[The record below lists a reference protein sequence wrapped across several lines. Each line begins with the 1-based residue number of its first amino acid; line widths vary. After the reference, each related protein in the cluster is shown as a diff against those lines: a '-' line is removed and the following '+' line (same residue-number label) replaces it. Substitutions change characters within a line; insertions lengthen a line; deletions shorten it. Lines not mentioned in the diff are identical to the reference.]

1 MEKITQNLKLKTQNH
16 NLKVFGLTAI
26 ALSFAFCALSSP
38 VNAQNAD
45 LSKQID
51 ELKSKVAS
59 KVAELKLVEK
69 RGFIG
74 TVTDV
79 AGTQITVLD
88 INKNVRFVDVDEFT
102 KFSSPDQT
110 ASFGISDIEKNS
122 TIGVLGLYNKE
133 SRRTLARFVN
143 VMKLSQYV
151 VGVVAE
157 IDTKNFNL
165 KVATERTNV
174 TVSVE
179 TVSRIYS
186 ADEEGKLLKSGF
198 SDIET
203 SQNII
208 VSGFFDPKLKNTV
221 TAGRII
227 FFPGLP
233 KNPQI
238 EVKIEEEVIPSTGSG
253 KKLTPIVR

>member
-1 MEKITQNLKLKTQNH
+1 M
-16 NLKVFGLTAI
+16 A
-26 ALSFAFCALSSP
+26 
-38 VNAQNAD
+38 AQNVD
-45 LSKQID
+45 LNKQID

-69 RGFIG
+69 RGFVG

-79 AGTQITVLD
+79 TDTQLTVFD
-88 INKNVRFVDVDEFT
+88 INKNIRFVDVDEFT
-102 KFSSPDQT
+102 KFSSPDSDG
-110 ASFGISDIEKNS
+110 SFGISDIEKDS
-122 TIGVLGLYNKE
+122 HIGVLGLYNKE
-133 SRRTLARFVN
+133 SRRTLARFIN
-143 VMKLSQYV
+143 VMELPEYI

-157 IDTKNFNL
+157 IDSKNFNL
-165 KVATERTNV
+165 LVATGSGSF

-179 TVSRIYS
+179 TVSKIYS

-208 VSGFFDPKLKNTV
+208 VSGFFDPKLKNTI

-227 FFPGLP
+227 FFPLLP

-238 EVKIEEEVIPSTGSG
+238 DVKEKVEEEIVPSTGSG
-253 KKLTPIVR
+253 KKLTPIVP

>member
-1 MEKITQNLKLKTQNH
+1 MKRLSSTVYCLL
-16 NLKVFGLTAI
+16 LLAVVCSLFAV
-26 ALSFAFCALSSP
+26 SFARSA
-38 VNAQNAD
+38 NAQNVD
-45 LSKQID
+45 LNKQID

-69 RGFIG
+69 RGFVG
-74 TVTDV
+74 GVTDV
-79 AGTQITVLD
+79 TDTQITVQDL
-88 INKNVRFVDVDEFT
+88 NNNVRFVDVDEFT
-102 KFSSPDQT
+102 KFSSPEGSS
-110 ASFGISDIEKNS
+110 SFGISDIEKDS
-122 TIGVLGLYNKE
+122 HVGVLGLYNKE

-143 VMKLSQYV
+143 VMELPQYV

-157 IDTKNFNL
+157 KDTKNFNL
-165 KVATERTNV
+165 IVATESTSI

-179 TVSRIYS
+179 TVSKIYS

-208 VSGFFDPKLKNTV
+208 VSGFFDPKLRNTI

-227 FFPGLP
+227 FFPGIP

-238 EVKIEEEVIPSTGSG
+238 EVEIEEEVVPSTGSG
-253 KKLTPIVR
+253 KKLTPIIR

>member
-1 MEKITQNLKLKTQNH
+1 
-16 NLKVFGLTAI
+16 V
-26 ALSFAFCALSSP
+26 
-38 VNAQNAD
+38 D
-45 LSKQID
+45 LNKQID
-51 ELKSKVAS
+51 DLKSKVAS

-69 RGFIG
+69 RGFVG
-74 TVTDV
+74 TVTD
-79 AGTQITVLD
+79 ATGTQITVED

-102 KFSSPDQT
+102 KFSSPDSDG
-110 ASFGISDIEKNS
+110 SFGISDIEKGS
-122 TIGVLGLYNKE
+122 QVGILGLYNKE

-143 VMKLSQYV
+143 VIEFPQYI

-157 IDTKNFNL
+157 KDTKNFNL
-165 KVATERTNV
+165 TVATESASIII
-174 TVSVE
+174 SVE

-208 VSGFFDPKLKNTV
+208 VSGFFDPKIKNTI

-227 FFPGLP
+227 FFPGVP

-238 EVKIEEEVIPSTGSG
+238 EVEVKVEEEVVPSTGSG

>member
-1 MEKITQNLKLKTQNH
+1 MKTQNSKLRTQNH
-16 NLKVFGLTAI
+16 NSKVFCLLAI
-26 ALSFAFCALSSP
+26 ALSFALLALSVP
-38 VNAQNAD
+38 ANAQNVD

-51 ELKSKVAS
+51 DLKSKVAS

-79 AGTQITVLD
+79 SGTQITVLD

-102 KFSSPDQT
+102 KFSSPEGSS
-110 ASFGISDIEKNS
+110 SFGISDIEKDS
-122 TIGVLGLYNKE
+122 HIGVLGLYNKE

-143 VMKLSQYV
+143 VMELPQYV

-157 IDTKNFNL
+157 KDAGNFNL
-165 KVATERTNV
+165 TVATENANV
-174 TVSVE
+174 AVSVE

-186 ADEEGKLLKSGF
+186 ADEEGKLLKAGF
-198 SDIET
+198 SDIEI

-208 VSGFFDPKLKNTV
+208 VSGFFDPKLKNTI

-227 FFPGLP
+227 IFPGVP

-238 EVKIEEEVIPSTGSG
+238 ELDFEEEIVPSTGSG